1 MTKESRGVG
10 RCCSRTDFSNLFTR
24 PRDSRKACCTR
35 GHVFE
40 IREIDSSVCA
50 RVCRV
55 CSREE
60 DECILIT
67 RSLPMTPGNRVY
79 VASVSTRHCVYV
91 HPRATAIHALLQ
103 THKHTHTRG
112 KVIRTY
118 RLCKWTRQFYIRVYT
133 RRGRRK
139 VAMVVASSK
148 WIDFSLNQFIC
159 ACNHRI
165 LSRSIWRRRRRR
177 RWWLA
182 SLINRRLKQRPPLA
196 GHFRTRGDPVYPRFV
211 IFHVNTL
218 CYFRRF
224 TMLSRHLPGTGR

>member
-103 THKHTHTRG
+103 THKHTHTHTWKSYQNVPFMQMNATILYTSIYEKRKEKG
-112 KVIRTY
+112 GDGC
-118 RLCKWTRQFYIRVYT
+118 RLIK
-133 RRGRRK
+133 
-139 VAMVVASSK
+139 M
-148 WIDFSLNQFIC
+148 N
-159 ACNHRI
+159 
-165 LSRSIWRRRRRR
+165 
-177 RWWLA
+177 
-182 SLINRRLKQRPPLA
+182 
-196 GHFRTRGDPVYPRFV
+196 
-211 IFHVNTL
+211 
-218 CYFRRF
+218 
-224 TMLSRHLPGTGR
+224 

>member
-103 THKHTHTRG
+103 THKHTHTRVE
-112 KVIRTY
+112 KLSERTVY
-118 RLCKWTRQFYIRVYT
+118 ANERDNFIYEYIREEEGERWRWLSPHQNELT
-133 RRGRRK
+133 
-139 VAMVVASSK
+139 
-148 WIDFSLNQFIC
+148 SL
-159 ACNHRI
+159 
-165 LSRSIWRRRRRR
+165 
-177 RWWLA
+177 
-182 SLINRRLKQRPPLA
+182 
-196 GHFRTRGDPVYPRFV
+196 
-211 IFHVNTL
+211 
-218 CYFRRF
+218 
-224 TMLSRHLPGTGR
+224 